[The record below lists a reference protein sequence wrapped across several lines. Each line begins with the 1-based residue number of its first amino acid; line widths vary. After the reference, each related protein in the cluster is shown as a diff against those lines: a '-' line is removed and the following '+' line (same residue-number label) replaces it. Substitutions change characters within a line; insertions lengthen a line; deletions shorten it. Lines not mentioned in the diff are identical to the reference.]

1 MAQRDPSRTER
12 ATPKRRNK
20 ARNKGN
26 VPKSQE
32 LTKTLTILTGSV
44 GLLFYIDFMAE
55 SMQAIFRHFLGN
67 AFGFSPNRQNIMDL
81 ILWVSNELAMLLLPI
96 MLFIGFSAW
105 LVLRLQVGKLWT
117 TEVFKF
123 KLSNF
128 NLIAALKRMFASPE
142 TFIRLGKSLL
152 QALFIGVAPYIIIR
166 REMHN
171 FMPLYY
177 ADAQS
182 VAAYMLENGWDMVRY
197 ALVPMSLIA
206 VADLWYTRWSYEEN
220 LKMTK
225 DETKDERKQAEGDP
239 VVRSQQRRKM
249 MEMMAKRMLQD
260 VPKADVVITNPTHF
274 AIALRYD
281 VTEAPAPMVLAKGA
295 DNLAQKIK
303 EVARE
308 HGVPIRENKPLAQ
321 ALYKVV
327 EVGDMIPAELFQAVA
342 TVLASLWKFKAG
354 RTS

>member
-1 MAQRDPSRTER
+1 MAQSDPSRTEK

-20 ARNKGN
+20 ARKKGN

-32 LTKTLTILTGSV
+32 LTKALTILAGSV
-44 GLLFYIDFMAE
+44 GILFYIDFLAKD
-55 SMQAIFRHFLGN
+55 MQTIFRHFLGN
-67 AFGFSPNRQNIMDL
+67 AFGFNPNQQNVIDL
-81 ILWVSNELAMLLLPI
+81 LMWLAGELAAMLLPI
-96 MLFIGFSAW
+96 MLFIGFTAW

-117 TEVFKF
+117 TDVFKF
-123 KLSNF
+123 NWSRF

-142 TFIRLGKSLL
+142 TLMRLGKSLL
-152 QALFIGVAPYIIIR
+152 QALFIGVAPYLIIR

-171 FMPLYY
+171 FLPLYY
-177 ADAQS
+177 ADAQG
-182 VAAYMLENGWDMVRY
+182 VGAYMLKTGWDMVRY
-197 ALVPMSLIA
+197 ALVPMFTIA
-206 VADLWYTRWSYEEN
+206 IADFWYTRWSYEEN

-249 MEMMAKRMLQD
+249 MQMMAKRMLQD

-281 VTEAPAPMVLAKGA
+281 ATEAPAPIVLAKGA

-321 ALYKVV
+321 ALYKAV

-354 RTS
+354 RAS